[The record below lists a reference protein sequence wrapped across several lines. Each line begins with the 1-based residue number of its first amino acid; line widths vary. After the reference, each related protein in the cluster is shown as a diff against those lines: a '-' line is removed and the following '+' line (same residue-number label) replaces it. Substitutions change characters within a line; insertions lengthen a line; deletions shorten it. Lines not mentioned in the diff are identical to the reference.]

1 MFSRRFIKGICLL
14 AALTWLLLLSAQ
26 AMGKTVVTVWR
37 REVPAHAP
45 WYDYVKENFE
55 KTYPDITLEWVTSGG
70 NDNDFLTVRA
80 IAGQLPMITD
90 SNHVAAATL
99 ISEGVAIPLNRFS
112 DFNTVAARYTPFGK
126 AFIKA
131 KGPND
136 VINDYLLPYGGATNC
151 SALNVRLAQ
160 ELGQDPTNYPKYWDD
175 WLQWSRKLTRDTDGN
190 GQADIFGTELPVAGA
205 AWQMNSVLWQLHAVQ
220 NNWTFQDN
228 GKNVFRTQYEAAARW
243 FQFMQDLV
251 PYAPPATYSANAW
264 TQGKQGM
271 MILANSP
278 TVASWKSLEI
288 FPDVKYIPYLQVS
301 ATHKQW
307 LNGGFAG
314 FILWNQTARTAEQ
327 QQAAWTVMKYLT
339 GPESLVKRLEVIG
352 EIPSYMMP
360 LPNYLK
366 DYQPFLEAASRTNTT
381 AMRGEDPL
389 YQNLDY
395 ANIREKVFARYL
407 TVIKGQAG
415 PRQALDALVLD
426 VDPFF
431 AK

>member
-1 MFSRRFIKGICLL
+1 MLSKKQVIRVCLFL
-14 AALTWLLLLSAQ
+14 AVMWILLLSAQ
-26 AMGKTVVTVWR
+26 VFGKTVVTVWR

-55 KTYPDITLEWVTSGG
+55 KAYPDITLEWVTSGG
-70 NDNDFLTVRA
+70 NDNDFLTIRA
-80 IAGQLPMITD
+80 LAGQLPMITD
-90 SNHVAAATL
+90 SNQATAAKL
-99 ISEGVAIPLNRFS
+99 ISEGAAISLNHFPDFS
-112 DFNTVAARYTPFGK
+112 TVTSRYTAFGK

-136 VINDYLLPYGGATNC
+136 VIDDYLLPYGGATNC
-151 SALNVRLAQ
+151 SAINARLAQ
-160 ELGQDPTNYPKYWDD
+160 ELGLNPNNYPKYWDE
-175 WLQWSRKLTRDTDGN
+175 WLQWSRKMTRDTDGN
-190 GQADIFGTELPVAGA
+190 NQPDIYGTELPVGGA

-228 GKNVFRTQYEAAARW
+228 GKNVFRTQYDSANRW
-243 FQFMQDLV
+243 FQFMQDLA
-251 PYAPPATYSANAW
+251 PYAPPASYPDNAW
-264 TQGKQGM
+264 GTGKQGL

-278 TVASWKSLEI
+278 TLASWKSLSVY
-288 FPDVKYIPYLQVS
+288 PDVKYIPHLQVS

-314 FILWNQTARTAEQ
+314 FIMWGQTARTTEQ

-352 EIPSYMMP
+352 EIPAYTMP
-360 LPNYLK
+360 LPYYLMA
-366 DYQPFLEAASRTNTT
+366 YQPFIEAASRTNTT

-389 YQNLDY
+389 YSNPDY
-395 ANIREKVFARYL
+395 GQIREKVFARYL
-407 TVIKGQAG
+407 SVIKNDAG
-415 PRQALDALVLD
+415 PNQALDALILD
-426 VDPFF
+426 IDPFF